1 MENTNLNNSKK
12 LAEEATKILL
22 EKQALDVRL
31 YDLCD
36 KGNITD
42 FYLNVTGKSAM
53 HTTALSDELCDKL
66 KELGRD
72 CLRVEGRS
80 AGAWVLVDY
89 GDLIV
94 NVFDKASRDFY
105 NLDRLM
111 PAGTLVDIEPLVKEV
126 DAKFEIKKI

>member
-1 MENTNLNNSKK
+1 MKNIDLSNSKT

-22 EKQALDVRL
+22 EKQALEVRL
-31 YDLCD
+31 YDLSD

-80 AGAWVLVDY
+80 SGAWVLVDY

-94 NVFDKASRDFY
+94 NIFDKASRDFY

-111 PAGTLVDIEPLVKEV
+111 PAGTQTDIESLIQEV